1 MTPEFLRGF
10 LRAGVFISVVSLVM
24 IFAVQ
29 RESAE
34 FVVSVCSLGMGLTLV
49 GLIVLITRIGER

>member
-34 FVVSVCSLGMGLTLV
+34 FVVSVCSLGMGLTLI